1 MSIKLIAIGN
11 RLMGDDA
18 VAINIAE
25 KLEKKLK
32 DIGVEV
38 IIGETDFQYCLSNI
52 KERDYIII
60 LDSTY
65 FGIEPGSVTVN
76 LLKEINK
83 LNYNNHLYSQ
93 HSYNL
98 IEIIDNCYKS
108 IDGIVIGIE
117 GFEFNYSLSMSKTL
131 EQRIEEIRIKVKEI
145 VCNYVK
151 SQAVKL

>member
-25 KLEKKLK
+25 KLEKELK
-32 DIGVEV
+32 DIEVEV

-76 LLKEINK
+76 SLKETNK

-93 HSYNL
+93 HGYSL
-98 IEIIDNCYKS
+98 MVMTDNFYKS

-117 GFEFNYSLSMSKTL
+117 GCEFNYSLSMSRTL
-131 EQRIEEIRIKVKEI
+131 EQKIEGIGIKVKEI

-151 SQAVKL
+151 NQAVKL